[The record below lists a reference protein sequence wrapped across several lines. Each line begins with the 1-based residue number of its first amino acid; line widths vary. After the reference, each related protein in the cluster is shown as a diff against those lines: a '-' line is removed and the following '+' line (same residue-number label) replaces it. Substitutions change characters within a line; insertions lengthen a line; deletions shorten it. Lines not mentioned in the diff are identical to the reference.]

1 MRDMESF
8 DFNLRKFNTSNI
20 YSYFLNHPDATKQEL
35 ASSLNLTLPTITKNI
50 DYLSDLGLIKI
61 CGSRGQ
67 TGGRRAIT
75 YSLCSEAKIALG
87 LDITKHH
94 VACVAVDLYGK
105 IISFKRTWLV
115 FENTATYYKGV
126 ADLLNEF
133 IADNKIDND
142 KILGVGI
149 GIQALVKSDN
159 KTVFYSR
166 IMDFGK
172 DAYEMFRK
180 YIPYDIAMFND
191 AKASCFA
198 EKWINKD
205 IRNAFYILLSNNVGG
220 AMIINGQ
227 VYSGN
232 SFKAAEV
239 GHITLVPQG
248 RQCYCGQCGC
258 VDPYLAASN
267 LSQDDLS
274 GYFENLKTTSD
285 TRLLDNWDR
294 YLYYLAA
301 TINNVR
307 SLMDCDIILGGYVGA
322 YLEPYLDEIKKRV
335 LKISTFDSD
344 SDFIKLCSYKY
355 ESIAAGAAM
364 HYVSQF
370 ITTI

>member
-1 MRDMESF
+1 
-8 DFNLRKFNTSNI
+8 
-20 YSYFLNHPDATKQEL
+20 
-35 ASSLNLTLPTITKNI
+35 
-50 DYLSDLGLIKI
+50 
-61 CGSRGQ
+61 
-67 TGGRRAIT
+67 
-75 YSLCSEAKIALG
+75 
-87 LDITKHH
+87 
-94 VACVAVDLYGK
+94 
-105 IISFKRTWLV
+105 
-115 FENTATYYKGV
+115 
-126 ADLLNEF
+126 
-133 IADNKIDND
+133 
-142 KILGVGI
+142 
-149 GIQALVKSDN
+149 
-159 KTVFYSR
+159 
-166 IMDFGK
+166 
-172 DAYEMFRK
+172 
-180 YIPYDIAMFND
+180 
-191 AKASCFA
+191 
-198 EKWINKD
+198 
-205 IRNAFYILLSNNVGG
+205 
-220 AMIINGQ
+220 MIINRQ

-285 TRLLDNWDR
+285 SRLLDNWDR

-355 ESIAAGAAM
+355 ESIAAGAAL